1 MEAPRLISLPCSL
14 VPSYL
19 MALKSLKA
27 TISIQSGSLDDAIVF
42 LSQRFLRAT
51 ATGCRVVQTPTE
63 VCAADVCQPL
73 IEGWMSGRVGYGKGK
88 IVLVFRSGK
97 LALAADMLI
106 YTPKDGERFLYTKP
120 RPDIPAT
127 PLPLDN
133 STMGNGD
140 GTNHDSSIPTANPS
154 FQPSGSQSKELD
166 QLLEQVQTLV
176 TKLDQE
182 PSFFLQQLP
191 QDSVH
196 QGNELARAGDSTT
209 DTELPELGQLHT
221 FANILMR
228 QVHQQTNQQLSEQV
242 SQQIGAKLGD
252 HLTHYLA
259 QQIRKQVGQQV
270 EQVIQQVMPRQ
281 MAQQVAIALE
291 PALQQLDDLQEQVE
305 TLADYVAELD
315 IADFDDSPPAPQT
328 DEEWV
333 ERIEATWG
341 TVGDYEKYS
350 PSYRDANAETP
361 LQETPDWIALC
372 EFDWIWEL
380 CPTLATLY
388 ELIRGT
394 GGINDEG
401 ADILQQFGQ
410 HIDAKTG
417 NAYYVYQLGG
427 YSALEALRQI
437 AHNPD
442 HSWLPELKQ
451 LWSLLADPAHPIFQ
465 MFGWEAEAIAA
476 LQQVVSPRQNYG
488 ASGTGYGSQYD
499 ADYRTVPQNPTL
511 RDYQAILNLGPFTP
525 ITIETIKRS
534 YRQAMKAAH
543 PDAGGS
549 TEYAQQVNAAYN
561 AVLHHYFPEAVN

>member
-1 MEAPRLISLPCSL
+1 MSLPCSL
-14 VPSYL
+14 VPSYP

-73 IEGWMSGRVGYGKGK
+73 IDGWMGGRVGYGKGK

-97 LALAADMLI
+97 LALEADMLI

-127 PLPLDN
+127 PLPLDDAR
-133 STMGNGD
+133 MGTGGGD
-140 GTNHDSSIPTANPS
+140 DSSMSTANAS
-154 FQPSGSQSKELD
+154 FQPSGAQTKELE
-166 QLLEQVQTLV
+166 QLLAQVQTLV
-176 TKLDQE
+176 TKLDREQ
-182 PSFFLQQLP
+182 PFFLQPLSP
-191 QDSVH
+191 D
-196 QGNELARAGDSTT
+196 NELDRSGDPST
-209 DTELPELGQLHT
+209 DSELPELGQLHR
-221 FANILMR
+221 FASILMR

-242 SQQIGAKLGD
+242 SQQIGSQLGD
-252 HLTHYLA
+252 YLTNYLV
-259 QQIRKQVGQQV
+259 QQISTQV
-270 EQVIQQVMPRQ
+270 EQVMQQVVPRQ
-281 MAQQVAIALE
+281 MAQHVALALE

-315 IADFDDSPPAPQT
+315 IADFDDSPPAPQS
-328 DEEWV
+328 DEEWI

-350 PSYRDANAETP
+350 PNYRDANAETP

-388 ELIRGT
+388 ELIRGA
-394 GGINDEG
+394 GGIGDEG

-417 NAYYVYQLGG
+417 NAYYVYQLSG
-427 YSALEALRQI
+427 YPALEALRQI

-442 HSWLPELKQ
+442 HSWLPELKR

-488 ASGTGYGSQYD
+488 ATGSSYGANSAQYG
-499 ADYRTVPQNPTL
+499 AGYSAVPQNPTL
-511 RDYQAILNLGPFTP
+511 RDYQAVLNLGPFTP

-549 TEYAQQVNAAYN
+549 TEYAQQVNAAYK
-561 AVLHHYFPEAVN
+561 AVLTHYFPEAVN

>member
-1 MEAPRLISLPCSL
+1 
-14 VPSYL
+14 

-27 TISIQSGSLDDAIVF
+27 TIALQANNLDDAIVF

-51 ATGCRVVQTPTE
+51 ATGCRVVQTPTD

-73 IEGWMSGRVGYGKGK
+73 IEGWMNGRVSYGKGK

-97 LALAADMLI
+97 LALEADMLI

-120 RPDIPAT
+120 RPEIPST
-127 PLPLDN
+127 PINADASGEHYGN
-133 STMGNGD
+133 SL
-140 GTNHDSSIPTANPS
+140 PTANPMAS
-154 FQPSGSQSKELD
+154 ATSQLMD
-166 QLLEQVQTLV
+166 QLPVLVDQVQALDA
-176 TKLDQE
+176 KLDRLSLPLTPG
-182 PSFFLQQLP
+182 PSVNSDDHQSDESSGP
-191 QDSVH
+191 SV
-196 QGNELARAGDSTT
+196 E
-209 DTELPELGQLHT
+209 E

-228 QVHQQTNQQLSEQV
+228 QVHQQTNQQLGTQI
-242 SQQIGAKLGD
+242 SQQIGGQLGD
-252 HLTHYLA
+252 YLTTYLSKHVTQQVNQGVQ
-259 QQIRKQVGQQV
+259 QQI
-270 EQVIQQVMPRQ
+270 
-281 MAQQVAIALE
+281 AIALE
-291 PALQQLDDLQEQVE
+291 PVLQQLDGLQEQLE
-305 TLADYVAELD
+305 NLADYVAELD
-315 IADFDDSPPAPQT
+315 IADFDESPPAPQS
-328 DEEWV
+328 DEEWL

-350 PSYRDANAETP
+350 SSYREANAEAP
-361 LQETPDWIALC
+361 LHETPDWIALC

-388 ELIRGT
+388 ELIRGA

-410 HIDAKTG
+410 HIDVKTG
-417 NAYYVYQLGG
+417 NAYYIYQLSG

-442 HSWLPELKQ
+442 HSWLPELKR

-465 MFGWEAEAIAA
+465 LFGWEADAIAA
-476 LQQVVSPRQNYG
+476 LEKIVSPRYSYGQSAYETNQSAYGTNYQ
-488 ASGTGYGSQYD
+488 TN
-499 ADYRTVPQNPTL
+499 TPQNPTL

-525 ITIETIKRS
+525 ITLETIKRA

-549 TEYAQQVNAAYN
+549 TEYAQQVNAAYA
-561 AVLHHYFPEAVN
+561 AVLNHYFPEAVN